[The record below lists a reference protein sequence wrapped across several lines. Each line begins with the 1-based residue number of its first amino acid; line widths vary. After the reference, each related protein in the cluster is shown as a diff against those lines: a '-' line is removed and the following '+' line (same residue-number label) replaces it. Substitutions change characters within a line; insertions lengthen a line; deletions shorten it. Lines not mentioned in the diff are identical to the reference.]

1 MLRRDIDELTEFL
14 MFTLWD
20 SLDSVKAFAGQDYET
35 AVFYPEDDR
44 FLIERDQSS
53 THYFVHTHIAPPDR
67 DEVGDTGRE

>member
-20 SLDSVKAFAGQDYET
+20 SLDSVKALAGPDYET

-44 FLIERDQSS
+44 FLIERDQLS

-67 DEVGDTGRE
+67 DEVGDPGRE

>member
-14 MFTLWD
+14 MFTLWY
-20 SLDSVKAFAGQDYET
+20 SFDSVKAFASQDYET

-44 FLIERDQSS
+44 FLVERDQFS
-53 THYFVHTHIAPPDR
+53 THYFVQTHSAPPDR